1 MKHLLFFTLFIL
13 GSCQKD
19 SENSIVGTWE
29 LISATS
35 TENDSTFSTFNP
47 KVKMIKILNGTHFSF
62 LSHDLDGGKDSTQAA
77 FTAGGG
83 TYELK
88 DSIYIENL
96 DYFIDRQWENHKF
109 EFVVQIKNDTLT
121 QKGIEKLQKLGIDRV
136 IVEKYT
142 RVK

>member
-1 MKHLLFFTLFIL
+1 MKYLLIFTLFIL
-13 GSCQKD
+13 SSCQKD
-19 SENSIVGTWE
+19 SENSILGTWE

-88 DSIYIENL
+88 DSVYTENL

-109 EFVVQIKNDTLT
+109 EFVIYLKNDTLT
-121 QKGIEKLQKLGIDRV
+121 QKGIEKLEKLGIDRV
-136 IVEKYT
+136 IVEKYI